1 MKVSHPKLMMAL
13 AVFVFALISF
23 TNMESTSFPTLTNGI
38 SPIPKV
44 MKLPMKI
51 YFIDPLTGLMI
62 PENRT
67 VSINN
72 NQLIESVMES
82 IKAGPKNKKLI
93 SPLDELVRVESV
105 TFEGKVCYINLN
117 KVFIDNP
124 VWNRQD
130 KALVIASIVNTL
142 TELEQV
148 QSVQFLI
155 DGKPIGEVTGD
166 QKLSDVFKRNETLIY
181 SAKSAPIEVVLQ
193 FLNSIQTERYDVA
206 YDLIDFKSKSNLTY
220 DEFARKM
227 AASGAR
233 YVGYERKVLFSQ
245 KFSNSLM
252 VYIKYEATKKNIV
265 DEYKSFA
272 EYWEVVEEDQEF
284 KVLLK

>member
-1 MKVSHPKLMMAL
+1 MRVSHPKWMMAL
-13 AVFVFALISF
+13 AVFVFLLISF
-23 TNMESTSFPTLTNGI
+23 SNMESTNFPTLENGI
-38 SPIPKV
+38 SPIPQV

-72 NQLIESVMES
+72 NQLIESVMEA
-82 IKAGPKNKKLI
+82 IQAGPKNKKLI

-130 KALVIASIVNTL
+130 KALVLASIVNTL

-155 DGKPIGEVTGD
+155 EGKPIGEVTGD
-166 QKLSDVFKRNETLIY
+166 IKLGDVFKRNETLIY

-206 YDLIDFKSKSNLTY
+206 YDLIDFKSKANLTY

-252 VYIKYEATKKNIV
+252 VYIKYEANKMNIA
-265 DEYKSFA
+265 DEYQSFA
-272 EYWEVVEEDQEF
+272 EYWEVVEEDKEF